1 MPTRLPSGWDKIA
14 RASGAAATLS
24 LQDAFGGH
32 PRQQLTWLGLFSL
45 PLLLPVTIPGMASMV
60 GALCMVVALG
70 IALARPLP
78 LPAWLA
84 GRRLPPRASALLAR
98 LVTRVVGKLAPLS
111 RPRWIALTHPN
122 FRLLNGGVLGLA
134 GLSMVAPVPV
144 ISFDNVLPAA
154 AILLV
159 AWGLRMRDGWLLI
172 AGYVATVV
180 ALCSVLL
187 LWWGGAELVLWL
199 TRMAL

>member
-1 MPTRLPSGWDKIA
+1 MTPLSPGWRRIA
-14 RASGAAATLS
+14 LASEAAVSLR

-60 GALCMVVALG
+60 GALCMLVALG
-70 IALARPLP
+70 IALARPVP
-78 LPAWLA
+78 MPAWLA
-84 GRRLPPRASALLAR
+84 ERRLPPRASAILAR
-98 LVTRVVGKLAPLS
+98 LVTRGVAMLAPIS
-111 RPRWIALTHPN
+111 RPRWIALSKPS

-134 GLSMVAPVPV
+134 GLSMAAPVPV
-144 ISFDNVLPAA
+144 VSFDNVLPAA
-154 AILLV
+154 AIVLL

-172 AGYVATVV
+172 AGYAA
-180 ALCSVLL
+180 ALIAVGSVLL